1 MVCIKIDS
9 KFNNKEGRSSMLE
22 CAATNNVLIVFIIVI
37 AILVWEQ
44 VLRWQTILACQ
55 RVVALRNVHRK
66 LWLIHIRHGRGFC
79 KLLLEDLRWRP
90 VEVRWTSPVEPVRME
105 FQFLIVKCGDPH
117 PAFFGLGC
125 RFVIEKVHIKLT
137 RAHLLV
143 WVRLVHSCDALD
155 RVYVWR

>member
-66 LWLIHIRHGRGFC
+66 L
-79 KLLLEDLRWRP
+79 
-90 VEVRWTSPVEPVRME
+90 
-105 FQFLIVKCGDPH
+105 
-117 PAFFGLGC
+117 
-125 RFVIEKVHIKLT
+125 
-137 RAHLLV
+137 
-143 WVRLVHSCDALD
+143 
-155 RVYVWR
+155 